1 KNAKGVCNWL
11 LGDVSGWLN
20 HHEQNIET
28 CALKPENLAKLVQ
41 MVDDGKING
50 KQAKALVEDLMEGKD
65 PAQAAKDRGM
75 EQVSDEGALREMVLS
90 VLAANPQAVE
100 DYRAGKDRAV
110 GFLVGQMMKASRG
123 KANPSIV
130 NALIVE
136 ELKKLQ

>member
-1 KNAKGVCNWL
+1 
-11 LGDVSGWLN
+11 
-20 HHEQNIET
+20 
-28 CALKPENLAKLVQ
+28 
-41 MVDDGKING
+41 GKING

-130 NALIVE
+130 NSLIVE